1 VHRAC
6 QLALVAFALQRSED
20 MRSKAAIG
28 NHPIHPAL
36 VPIPIGAF
44 FVALVGDVMHAVSPS
59 DPFWYDLAF
68 VAIGIG
74 LIAAVV
80 AAVFGA
86 IDYLGVKMGAAAS
99 RLATLHAVLNS
110 GALVLYVVSWTLR
123 RNRVAEAGPRWPL
136 AMGLAVAGFLV
147 LGVSGWIGGK
157 LAYEH
162 RIGVVEDLAEAA
174 STPSTARPARRA

>member
-1 VHRAC
+1 
-6 QLALVAFALQRSED
+6 

-44 FVALVGDVMHAVSPS
+44 FLALVGDVMHAAAPA

-68 VAIGIG
+68 AAIGIG

-86 IDYLGVKMGAAAS
+86 IDYLGVKMDTATF
-99 RLATLHAVLNS
+99 RLATFHAALNS
-110 GALVLYVVSWTLR
+110 AALILYAVTFMLR
-123 RNRVAEAGPRWPL
+123 RNRIAEAGPRWPAAMALELL
-136 AMGLAVAGFLV
+136 AFVV

-157 LAYEH
+157 LAFE
-162 RIGVVEDLAEAA
+162 RRVGVVERENDEAGA
-174 STPSTARPARRA
+174 SPAARPARRA

>member
-1 VHRAC
+1 
-6 QLALVAFALQRSED
+6 

-28 NHPIHPAL
+28 THPIHPAL

-44 FVALVGDVMHAVSPS
+44 FVALVGDVMHAVSPT

-68 VAIGIG
+68 VGIGIG

-86 IDYLGVKMGAAAS
+86 IDYLGVKMSPAAF
-99 RLATLHAVLNS
+99 RLATVHALLNS

-123 RNRVAEAGPRWPL
+123 RNRIAEAGPSWPL

-162 RIGVVEDLAEAA
+162 RIGVVEEDAEAPPGA
-174 STPSTARPARRA
+174 SAALPARRA